1 MRPRRFR
8 ISFFGQFGGQT
19 ARMSVIHIFRMF
31 WRMVGNGHRHHI
43 GASKPSVIPIVGRV
57 FVVPS
62 NASDGLKTMSAVQS
76 GQKTV
81 SSVETIQ
88 STCALLNGL
97 LHHRIPRVR
106 TAVGEYANQ
115 LILVFDGKSRTP
127 ILRQIQVAIQIF
139 FRFVHIHGGA
149 DLRVP
154 LQSGQPAVEQ
164 LRGTFGVI
172 KSEDGRIRTAV
183 RYAA

>member
-1 MRPRRFR
+1 M
-8 ISFFGQFGGQT
+8 I
-19 ARMSVIHIFRMF
+19 VIHVFHML
-31 WRMVGNGHRHHI
+31 WRMISDGHRHHV
-43 GASKPSVIPIVGRV
+43 GASKPSVIPIVGRI

-62 NASDGLKTMSAVQS
+62 DTGDGLEAVPAVQS

-88 STCALLNGL
+88 STRTLLDGL
-97 LHHRIPRVR
+97 HHHRIPRMYA
-106 TAVGEYANQ
+106 TIGEHADQ
-115 LILVFDGKSRTP
+115 LVTVFDGKSRTS

-139 FRFVHIHGGA
+139 FRFVHVHGGA

-154 LQSGQPAVEQ
+154 LQSGQLVVKQ
-164 LRGTFGVI
+164 LRGTSGMV
-172 KSEDGRIRTAV
+172 KPEDGRIRTAV

>member
-1 MRPRRFR
+1 M
-8 ISFFGQFGGQT
+8 I
-19 ARMSVIHIFRMF
+19 VIHVFRMF
-31 WRMVGNGHRHHI
+31 WRMVGNGHRHHV
-43 GASKPSVIPIVGRV
+43 GASKPFVIPIVGRV

-62 NASDGLKTMSAVQS
+62 DAGDGLEAMSAVQS

-97 LHHRIPRVR
+97 LHHRIPRMR
-106 TAVGEYANQ
+106 AAVGEYANQ
-115 LILVFDGKSRTP
+115 LILVFDGKSRAP

-139 FRFVHIHGGA
+139 FRFVHIHSGA

-154 LQSGQPAVEQ
+154 LQSGQPVVEQ
-164 LRGTFGVI
+164 LRGTSGVV
-172 KSEDGRIRTAV
+172 KPEDGRIRTAV